1 MRIALG
7 ADENLALVAEV
18 IHYLEE
24 RGHRIVR
31 FGAAESGKQE
41 PWGPVAVAAAE
52 AVARG
57 DAESGI
63 VCCWTG
69 TGVSIAAN
77 KVLGIRAALCGDAET
92 ARGARKW
99 NDANVLAL
107 SLRAT
112 STAVARE
119 ILEAWLDESYDG
131 SEEESLGAIR
141 EREGQSS
148 VEPSRSSAR

>member
-7 ADENLALVAEV
+7 ADEGTHLVAE
-18 IHYLEE
+18 IARYLEE
-24 RGHRIVR
+24 RGHTLSR
-31 FGAAESGKQE
+31 FGAANDVKE
-41 PWGPVAVAAAE
+41 PWATTALGVAHAVAGGSAD
-52 AVARG
+52 VG
-57 DAESGI
+57 V

-77 KVLGIRAALCGDAET
+77 KVAGVRAALCGDQET

-112 STAVARE
+112 SPEVAKE
-119 ILEAWLDESYDG
+119 ILAAFL
-131 SEEESLGAIR
+131 SEPCGDTERESLDVIR
-141 EREGQSS
+141 EQESHFSG
-148 VEPSRSSAR
+148 VPSRSSAR